1 MIFIN
6 FIYTLLQISN
16 TINLTKYVC
25 FYLPYSWFSIGL
37 RYTKF
42 KKEKPVNKIVR
53 RYSAPLTYQQKLHLK
68 THHQND
74 SDRIRELNE
83 LSRNQSVFLRLLK
96 QTFINHEIAIKQKR
110 FIILDRDYMP
120 CAIFEYRDGTQAIK
134 LMDHEDGLPLYLYK
148 GLISSD
154 ELK

>member
-1 MIFIN
+1 LGYAIR
-6 FIYTLLQISN
+6 
-16 TINLTKYVC
+16 
-25 FYLPYSWFSIGL
+25 GL
-37 RYTKF
+37 
-42 KKEKPVNKIVR
+42 KKDNPVNKVVR
-53 RYSAPLTYQQKLHLK
+53 RYSAPMTYQQKLHLK
-68 THHQND
+68 SHHQND

-120 CAIFEYRDGTQAIK
+120 CAIFEYCDGTQAIK

-154 ELK
+154 ELKQDYLNIISGQK

>member
-1 MIFIN
+1 MSAFICLILG
-6 FIYTLLQISN
+6 FLLGYAIRS
-16 TINLTKYVC
+16 L
-25 FYLPYSWFSIGL
+25 
-37 RYTKF
+37 
-42 KKEKPVNKIVR
+42 KKEKTVNKVVR
-53 RYSAPLTYQQKLHLK
+53 RYSAPMTYQQKLHLK

-110 FIILDRDYMP
+110 FIILDRDYLP

-154 ELK
+154 ELKQDYLNIISGQK